1 MEEYIVNPSFRAGAR
16 EYAFALLF
24 ARTFAPDEEP
34 DAFWRGELENAEV
47 EFGDQ
52 IDYVHGVFFGTA
64 DRLSEI
70 DGLIADAAQ
79 GWTIARL
86 SKVTVSIMRLAIYE
100 MLAVEDV
107 PKRVALNEAV
117 ELAKKYDEDSA
128 PAFINGVLNTISHK
142 LSDKEC
148 DK

>member
-1 MEEYIVNPSFRAGAR
+1 MEDYTVNPSYRAGAR

-24 ARTFAPDEEP
+24 ARTFAPEE
-34 DAFWRGELENAEV
+34 DADALWRAELENAEV

-52 IDYVHGVFFGTA
+52 IDYVHGAFFGTA
-64 DRLSEI
+64 DRLGEI
-70 DGLIADAAQ
+70 DGYIADAAQ
-79 GWTIARL
+79 GWTISRL
-86 SKVTVSIMRLAIYE
+86 SRVTISIMRLAVYE
-100 MLAVEDV
+100 MLAVDDV

-128 PAFINGVLNTISHK
+128 PAFINGVLNTIAHN
-142 LSDKEC
+142 LPDKEC

>member
-1 MEEYIVNPSFRAGAR
+1 MARYTNKDANGHYYIESANGKLESNIKGHTYGKAIDR
-16 EYAFALLF
+16 FA
-24 ARTFAPDEEP
+24 
-34 DAFWRGELENAEV
+34 ELENAEV

-142 LSDKEC
+142 LPDKEC